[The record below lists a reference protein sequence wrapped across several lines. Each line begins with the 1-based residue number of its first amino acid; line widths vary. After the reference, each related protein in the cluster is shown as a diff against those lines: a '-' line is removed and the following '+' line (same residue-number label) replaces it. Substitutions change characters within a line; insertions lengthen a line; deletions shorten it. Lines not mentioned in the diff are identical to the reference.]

1 MCTTTNIIEY
11 SSLTKSFTCFTI
23 TDSNW
28 SEELYDMCSFT
39 LGGVDS
45 EFDSNTVYAN
55 DSELTDMVVLELTVF
70 LQFVCI
76 CFIPYHLM

>member
-1 MCTTTNIIEY
+1 
-11 SSLTKSFTCFTI
+11 
-23 TDSNW
+23 
-28 SEELYDMCSFT
+28 MCSFT

-55 DSELTDMVVLELTVF
+55 DSELTDMIVLELTVF

>member
-1 MCTTTNIIEY
+1 
-11 SSLTKSFTCFTI
+11 
-23 TDSNW
+23 
-28 SEELYDMCSFT
+28 MCSFT

-45 EFDSNTVYAN
+45 EMLPEFDSNAVYAN

-76 CFIPYHLM
+76 CFIPYHLMQEGVYYLTLWPTGEEKCHQ